1 MKIDKRDLT
10 TEALSRRQFLILAA
24 TGAAITNPKSIYARG
39 PEQSIDAGPLSNY
52 AVDGLYDKFRD
63 FGFFVIRKGEKL
75 TALSSYCTHEKCKLK
90 AERDHSFYCRC
101 HGSTFDPGGKVTEG
115 PATRNLPALPTT
127 NDKGHLIVK
136 VPAT

>member
-1 MKIDKRDLT
+1 MKIDKRDLA

-115 PATRNLPALPTT
+115 PATLNLPALPTT

-136 VPAT
+136 VPTT